1 MVFAGGLATRAALL
15 FGEVEVREASPRAR
29 MHSSTQQCT
38 PGCFP
43 FPTLARDYMREERT
57 WVSSRCKG
65 E

>member
-1 MVFAGGLATRAALL
+1 MVFADGLAMCAALL
-15 FGEVEVREASPRAR
+15 FRETEVREASPRAR
-29 MHSSTQQCT
+29 MHNSTQQCT

-57 WVSSRCKG
+57 WGSSHCRG